1 MAKGGRAAY
10 SVVVPLWRRTP
21 SGAAF
26 LGPLR
31 SGRSASV
38 KGFAGTRT
46 TAPDARGRR
55 LSFLAAARFLP
66 LTGIGCALQGSA
78 QPHANRAP
86 RHERD
91 AAPLL
96 FSSRNRATLHGSLP
110 AANRLASNSPPP
122 AARDPPRQAPP
133 RAEREGLR
141 TDSRTSAYRRAGGQ
155 SPPSGAGR
163 PEAWPARRGR

>member
-1 MAKGGRAAY
+1 MAPRTGAAY

-21 SGAAF
+21 NGAAF

-31 SGRSASV
+31 PSRSASV
-38 KGFAGTRT
+38 KGFAGPARH
-46 TAPDARGRR
+46 APGARGRR

-96 FSSRNRATLHGSLP
+96 FSSWNRATLHGSLP
-110 AANRLASNSPPP
+110 AANRLAGNSPLRRP
-122 AARDPPRQAPP
+122 RPPRQAPP
-133 RAEREGLR
+133 RTEREGLR

-163 PEAWPARRGR
+163 PEAWSARRGR